1 MATYSTMPAADVE
14 SDDTPLLSRDVKI
27 NAKTLLGGA
36 AAAAFILG
44 MLAATAVTSSPGL
57 RGAAFHSSSVERVQ
71 IKTASNH
78 HMCMAVQGGK
88 AAKKAKLVYEPC
100 TTKTPGQVFDWDKA
114 NGQIRYDGMC
124 VDFLGGGSA
133 TAGNNFGLY
142 KCKKND
148 KNSNL
153 IWAKNGDQ
161 TITLKSKFGGD
172 TICMTAMQIYGGTK
186 YIKGEACGADGV
198 TKLQQW
204 RLIDASTP
212 VPPPTPSPA
221 TYDCPW
227 SPKRQGKDKGCMSD
241 SDCVWVGA
249 KNTCSKCHKNP
260 GQRSI
265 CGPSK

>member
-1 MATYSTMPAADVE
+1 MATYSTIAADVE
-14 SDDTPLLSRDVKI
+14 TAEQPLLSRDVKI

-71 IKTASNH
+71 IKTASDH

-88 AAKKAKLVYEPC
+88 AEKKAKLVYEPC
-100 TTKTPGQVFDWDKA
+100 TTKTPGQVFDWDKES
-114 NGQIRYDGMC
+114 GQIRYDGMC

-142 KCKKND
+142 KCKKGD

-153 IWAKNGDQ
+153 FVDKNGDQ
-161 TITLKSKFGGD
+161 TITLTSTFGGD
-172 TICMTAMQIYGGTK
+172 KICMTAMQIFGGTK
-186 YIKGEACGADGV
+186 YIKGESCGPDGV

-204 RLIDASTP
+204 NLVDVSTP
-212 VPPPTPSPA
+212 VTPNTA

-227 SPKRQGKDKGCMSD
+227 SPFGMGKDKPCTTD
-241 SDCVWVGA
+241 RDCTWLGSPA
-249 KNTCSKCHKNP
+249 GMCSKCHKIP
-260 GQRSI
+260 GARAI
-265 CGPSK
+265 CGPTK